1 MPPTYNKYVAWGFA
15 DHSLRI
21 GNYDNDKAVFVCEA
35 VAQACGEIVACVC
48 LSDKTI
54 VTAGTSTVSRRSQR
68 IVDIIPKAQF
78 TPRGNGMEASIS
90 THRHKTFICSYLFYL
105 VHKVNSLL
113 NLCRVNWPYFFWDLF
128 YDKTCHLAN
137 KFLSLRTW
145 IFFTNM
151 MNLIFYKNVPYIC
164 TNFHSIINWI
174 RLNWISIF
182 ILDFVRNLPENT
194 HHNFKNNHRHNPSD
208 GCI

>member
-1 MPPTYNKYVAWGFA
+1 METDDVVEDGAPLHRRCLLMPCTIILNLFAEVKGPVGQILYTDKAILAVEQNKVLMPPTYNKYVAWGFA

-90 THRHKTFICSYLFYL
+90 THRHKTFICSCLFYL

-113 NLCRVNWPYFFWDLF
+113 NLCRVN
-128 YDKTCHLAN
+128 
-137 KFLSLRTW
+137 
-145 IFFTNM
+145 
-151 MNLIFYKNVPYIC
+151 
-164 TNFHSIINWI
+164 
-174 RLNWISIF
+174 
-182 ILDFVRNLPENT
+182 
-194 HHNFKNNHRHNPSD
+194 
-208 GCI
+208 